1 MKRSSIE
8 SNDSVTARDTFCPL
22 LAGVAGC
29 ASCGVGGARACAGCV
44 DWANKPSKLIGVASC
59 ASYGVGGARAC
70 AACVDWANKS
80 SKWIGVAFDDPL
92 PFICPEEMP
101 KGRPKGCPKG
111 CSKGCS
117 RDAQGT
123 ICNANR
129 RKFQVSNVRG
139 STEAL
144 CVVWLFRKNVFL
156 WAAVRARAAWMIDL
170 PCIGL
175 CVLTTC
181 GCYV

>member
-1 MKRSSIE
+1 MAAIGERRSHTDTEGGSLGDGYPLREGPPLHCMAEPRRPGKGSVCGVKRSSIE

-129 RKFQVSNVRG
+129 RKFQV
-139 STEAL
+139 
-144 CVVWLFRKNVFL
+144 
-156 WAAVRARAAWMIDL
+156 
-170 PCIGL
+170 
-175 CVLTTC
+175 
-181 GCYV
+181 